1 MLFNSW
7 QYAVFLPLVTFCY
20 WLLPHKYRWV
30 LLLCASYYFYMSWNA
45 NLVVLILTTTGT
57 SYGAALAIDAAKTPR
72 GRKLWLTLGV
82 GVSAALLFFFKYFN
96 FFSASVCALLRAVS
110 LPVGDFTLQVLL
122 PVGISFYTFQT
133 LSYVIDVYRG
143 QLAPERNFG
152 IYALYVSFFPQLVAG
167 PIERAVNL
175 LPQFRVEHR
184 PDAGQ
189 FAWGLRSICLGL
201 FKKVVVADYVAPFVN
216 AVFDDPNGC
225 GPMAYVIG
233 ALLFSVQIYGD
244 FSGYSDIARGS
255 AQLLGFSLME
265 NFRAPYLARSVKEF
279 WRRWHISLSTWFSDY
294 IYIPLGGSRVSRAK
308 HLRNLMVT
316 FLLSGLWH
324 GARWT
329 FVLWGAAHGLLL
341 CADVF
346 WLPRRER
353 LTARWPAAARHAA
366 AAAETLVTFGLVTLL
381 WILFRANSLA
391 DAATIFVRLPWALSA
406 PVQGVQVALQTI
418 GLSGAALVRIALS
431 LALLA
436 AFDAVQRFA
445 GEPFAL
451 LRRQKA
457 PVRIAVSYGLA
468 LCVLLAL
475 FTMPEQ
481 VAVEFIYFQF

>member
-1 MLFNSW
+1 
-7 QYAVFLPLVTFCY
+7 
-20 WLLPHKYRWV
+20 
-30 LLLCASYYFYMSWNA
+30 
-45 NLVVLILTTTGT
+45 
-57 SYGAALAIDAAKTPR
+57 
-72 GRKLWLTLGV
+72 
-82 GVSAALLFFFKYFN
+82 
-96 FFSASVCALLRAVS
+96 
-110 LPVGDFTLQVLL
+110 
-122 PVGISFYTFQT
+122 
-133 LSYVIDVYRG
+133 
-143 QLAPERNFG
+143 
-152 IYALYVSFFPQLVAG
+152 
-167 PIERAVNL
+167 
-175 LPQFRVEHR
+175 
-184 PDAGQ
+184 
-189 FAWGLRSICLGL
+189 
-201 FKKVVVADYVAPFVN
+201 
-216 AVFDDPNGC
+216 
-225 GPMAYVIG
+225 
-233 ALLFSVQIYGD
+233 
-244 FSGYSDIARGS
+244 
-255 AQLLGFSLME
+255 
-265 NFRAPYLARSVKEF
+265 
-279 WRRWHISLSTWFSDY
+279 
-294 IYIPLGGSRVSRAK
+294 
-308 HLRNLMVT
+308 MVT

-366 AAAETLVTFGLVTLL
+366 AAVETLVTFGLVTLL

-391 DAATIFVRLPWALSA
+391 DAATIFSRLPWALSA